1 MGSKLAIL
9 AAVIGLAT
17 SAAADNAGELM
28 KKGID
33 LYKAGK
39 YDEAAKVLKD
49 AYDVDGKPETLF
61 ALAQAQRLAGD
72 CTSAAA
78 NYHKVISQVSDM
90 NVAKLVQQNLA
101 LCEKDEPKP
110 PPEPT
115 VEPKAEPPPPEPKI
129 VTRTV
134 VRDVGHTDRL
144 AAMLFGAG
152 MLGLGASGGLYLAAS
167 STRDAAD
174 HARTLD
180 DHDRLASRASSEQVG
195 MVVAA
200 GVGLAAVGYAVFR
213 WTHGSDAAKTDVAV
227 VPTATGGAV
236 WVRSSW

>member
-1 MGSKLAIL
+1 VGSKLAIL

-17 SAAADNAGELM
+17 PAAADNAGELM

-39 YDEAAKVLKD
+39 YDEAAKALKG
-49 AYDVDGKPETLF
+49 AYEADRKPETLF

-78 NYHKVISQVSDM
+78 NYHKVIAEVSDM

-101 LCEKDEPKP
+101 LCEKDEPKLPPEPAVAP
-110 PPEPT
+110 PPEP
-115 VEPKAEPPPPEPKI
+115 APEPKI

-134 VRDVGHTDRL
+134 VRDVGHTDRV

-174 HARTLD
+174 SARTLD

-213 WTHGSDAAKTDVAV
+213 WTRGGEAGKTDVAI
-227 VPTATGGAV
+227 VPTTTGGAV
-236 WVRSSW
+236 WVSSSW

>member
-1 MGSKLAIL
+1 MGSKLAVL
-9 AAVIGLAT
+9 AAVILLAT
-17 SAAADNAGELM
+17 PAAADNAAELA

-33 LYKAGK
+33 LYKAAK
-39 YDEAAKVLKD
+39 YDEAAKALQK
-49 AYDVDGKPETLF
+49 AYDLDSKPETLF

-78 NYHKVISQVSDM
+78 NYHKVISQVSDL
-90 NVAKLVQQNLA
+90 NVAKLVQQNLL

-110 PPEPT
+110 EPPK
-115 VEPKAEPPPPEPKI
+115 VEPKVEPPPEPKI

-134 VRDVGHTDRL
+134 VRDVGHTDKL
-144 AAMLFGAG
+144 AAMMFGVG

-180 DHDRLASRASSEQVG
+180 DHDRLASRANSEQLG
-195 MVVAA
+195 MFVAA
-200 GVGLAAVGYAVFR
+200 GVGVAALGYAVFR
-213 WTHGSDAAKTDVAV
+213 WTRGEDAPRADVAV
-227 VPTATGGAV
+227 VPTPTGGAV